1 MVSCTIL
8 SWGVVFLVVAQ
19 IAAVLGFTP
28 LADTAADIAWRL
40 FVVGFIVLVA
50 FARLDHEGGSR
61 LNGRD

>member
-8 SWGVVFLVVAQ
+8 SWAVVFLVVAQ

-28 LADTAADIAWRL
+28 FADTAADIAWRL
-40 FVVGFIVLVA
+40 FVVGFIMLVA
-50 FARLDHEGGSR
+50 FADWDREAGSR

>member
-28 LADTAADIAWRL
+28 LADTAAEIASRL

-50 FARLDHEGGSR
+50 FAGLDREGGSR